1 MSDFSIIGNRT
12 AMIDAAAKTTGAGK
26 YTDDL
31 SVPGMLVGKIL
42 HSPYPHARI
51 RRIDTSRAEK
61 CEGVVAVVVGQ
72 DAPNPYGILPVGH
85 DEYAL
90 ALDKV
95 RYVGDNVACVVAV
108 SESIAETAL
117 ELIDVEYE
125 VLPAYFDPEESM
137 KAVTDLIHDS
147 KPGNLEK
154 DYHHVFG
161 DPDQGFAG
169 ADQIAEARFIAN
181 EVTHAAMEPHS
192 TLASF
197 EIDPHTG
204 KPGRLT
210 VWSSTQVPYYLQHKL
225 SLVLEMPMAQIRVIK
240 PLVGGG
246 FGGKSEVIPLE
257 IIAAIAARKAQAA
270 VKITYTRE
278 EVFWAHRG
286 RPRTIID
293 LKTGVKKDGR
303 ITAVKA
309 RVVQDGGAYCSYG
322 VVTILYSG
330 ALLGALYDIP
340 NIQYDGY
347 RVLTNKPACGAMR
360 GHGTVNVRFAF
371 ESQLD
376 ELALAIGMDPAEIR
390 QRNLLQPPCIT
401 VNGLRVQSYGLPE
414 CIEKTVDRSGWK
426 QRKGKLPRGRGL
438 GIACSHYVSGAANSI
453 IRSDMPHS
461 TVNIKI
467 DRDGGVVVYTGASEI
482 GQGSDTMTAQIAAE
496 VLGCSLPRV
505 RVIAADTDLTPID
518 IGSYSSRVTFMAG
531 NATLRA
537 ASEVKRLI
545 AAAAAKK
552 MGCAAEDLIFRNDQ
566 VLRKNAAASV
576 GELADKSVRTTQ
588 DEASVSGRVEGQI
601 LRGSLQQKRKEEG
614 PKEKMS
620 FEEAVV
626 AAIDFHGGLTGTG
639 SYAPPQEARGGKHK
653 GAGVGPSP
661 AYSYSAQVA
670 EVSVDEET
678 GEVVVHKVW
687 AAHDCGRALNPVSV
701 EGQIIGSVWMGMGQA
716 LTEEMVWKD
725 GMLMNPGLLEY
736 RSPSSVESPEV
747 EPIIVESVDPEGP
760 FGAKECSEGSLAAT
774 IPAIANA
781 IYDAVG
787 VRLRESPFTPERV
800 LSALR
805 AKRNARALNLTKV
818 LTRLLRHASAN
829 TADRC
834 ASKVRARNATRSIHR
849 GEKCRPPRAVPI
861 EPYKVQT
868 APAQNCRRRNRV
880 SRGTFDACRAW
891 QLARAGS
898 NSHPNHCRRHRFN
911 SIDAAE
917 TIRAGARSRS
927 ARNRSAARHP
937 AAARRRRRNRGP
949 HHAPRHRALR
959 LSAPAL
965 CGPHRSSGDRGIA
978 RTAEH
983 GHHRR

>member
-1 MSDFSIIGNRT
+1 MTDFSIIGKPT
-12 AMIDAAAKTTGAGK
+12 AMIDAAEKTTGGGK
-26 YTDDL
+26 YADDL
-31 SVPGMLVGKIL
+31 SVPGMLIGKIL

-51 RRIDTSRAEK
+51 KRIDTSRAEAVD
-61 CEGVVAVVVGQ
+61 GVVTVAVGA
-72 DAPNPYGILPVGH
+72 DAPNPFGILPVGH
-85 DEYAL
+85 DEYPL

-108 SESIAETAL
+108 SEAVAEKAL

-125 VLPAYFDPEESM
+125 LLPAYFDPEESM
-137 KAVTDLIHDS
+137 KAETDLIHDR
-147 KPGNLEK
+147 KPHNLEK

-161 DPDQGFAG
+161 DPDQGFAE
-169 ADQIAEARFIAN
+169 ADHVAEARFIAN
-181 EVTHAAMEPHS
+181 EVTHAAMEPHC

-197 EIDPHTG
+197 ELDPHTG
-204 KPGRLT
+204 TLGRLT

-225 SLVLEMPMAQIRVIK
+225 SLVLEMPMQQIRVIK

-246 FGGKSEVIPLE
+246 FGGKSEVIPIE
-257 IIAAIAARKAQAA
+257 IIAAVAARKAQAP

-293 LKTGVKKDGR
+293 LKTGIASDGR
-303 ITAVKA
+303 ITAVSA

-340 NIQYDGY
+340 NIQYDGF

-376 ELALAIGMDPAEIR
+376 ELAAKIGMDPAEIR
-390 QRNLLQPPCIT
+390 QRNLLKPPCIT

-414 CIEKTVDRSGWK
+414 CIEKTVARSGWK
-426 QRKGKLPRGRGL
+426 KRKGKLPKGRGL

-482 GQGSDTMTAQIAAE
+482 GQGSDTMTAQVAAE
-496 VLGCSLPRV
+496 VLGCSLARV

-537 ASEVKRLI
+537 AEDVKKRI
-545 AAAAAKK
+545 AAAAARKMNCAEEELTFRDDVVFKK
-552 MGCAAEDLIFRNDQ
+552 GSAQPVAKKD
-566 VLRKNAAASV
+566 
-576 GELADKSVRTTQ
+576 ELEEVEVTQ
-588 DEASVSGRVEGQI
+588 SGASVSGRVEGQI

-614 PKEKMS
+614 PKEWMT

-626 AAIDFHGGLTGTG
+626 AAIDFHGALTGTG
-639 SYAPPQEARGGKHK
+639 SYAPPLEARGGKHK
-653 GAGVGPSP
+653 GGGVGPSP

-670 EVSVDEET
+670 EVSVDEDT
-678 GEVVVHKVW
+678 GEVTVHKVW

-725 GMLMNPGLLEY
+725 GMLMNGGLLEY
-736 RSPSSVESPEV
+736 RSPSSVESPDI
-747 EPIIVESVDPEGP
+747 EPIIVESIDPEGP

-774 IPAIANA
+774 IPAISNA

-787 VRLRESPFTPERV
+787 VRLHECPFTPERV
-800 LSALR
+800 LAALR
-805 AKRNARALNLTKV
+805 AKRKDRVLNLTEGV
-818 LTRLLRHASAN
+818 DPAAPTRFREHGGSLCFKGKGPERHAL
-829 TADRC
+829 DP
-834 ASKVRARNATRSIHR
+834 ARREH
-849 GEKCRPPRAVPI
+849 P
-861 EPYKVQT
+861 
-868 APAQNCRRRNRV
+868 APA
-880 SRGTFDACRAW
+880 RGAD
-891 QLARAGS
+891 
-898 NSHPNHCRRHRFN
+898 
-911 SIDAAE
+911 
-917 TIRAGARSRS
+917 
-927 ARNRSAARHP
+927 
-937 AAARRRRRNRGP
+937 
-949 HHAPRHRALR
+949 
-959 LSAPAL
+959 
-965 CGPHRSSGDRGIA
+965 
-978 RTAEH
+978 
-983 GHHRR
+983 

>member
-1 MSDFSIIGNRT
+1 
-12 AMIDAAAKTTGAGK
+12 MIDAAEKTTGSGK

-31 SVPGMLVGKIL
+31 SVLGMMVGKIL

-51 RRIDTSRAEK
+51 ERIDSSRAERLN
-61 CEGVVAVVVGQ
+61 GVVAVITGK

-85 DEYAL
+85 DEHAL

-108 SESIAETAL
+108 SDAVAEAAL
-117 ELIDVEYE
+117 ELIDVEYDI
-125 VLPAYFDPEESM
+125 LPGYFDPEESM
-137 KAVTDLIHDS
+137 KAQTDLIHHN

-154 DYHHVFG
+154 DYHHIFG
-161 DPDQGFAG
+161 DPDTGFAE
-169 ADQIAEARFIAN
+169 ADHVAEARFIAN

-225 SLVLEMPMAQIRVIK
+225 SLVLEMPMQQIRVIK

-257 IIAAIAARKAQAA
+257 IIAAVAARKAQAP

-293 LKTGVKKDGR
+293 LKTGVKNDGR

-376 ELALAIGMDPAEIR
+376 ELAAKIGMDPAEIR
-390 QRNLLQPPCIT
+390 QQNLLQPPCIT

-414 CIEKTVDRSGWK
+414 CIEKTVERSGWK
-426 QRKGKLPRGRGL
+426 KRKGKLPKGRGL

-482 GQGSDTMTAQIAAE
+482 GQGSDTMTAQVAAE
-496 VLGCSLPRV
+496 VLGCSLSRV

-531 NATLRA
+531 NATLWA
-537 ASEVKRLI
+537 AQEVKKAI

-552 MGCAAEDLIFRNDQ
+552 MGCEVENLVFRDDAIFQRNHLESAKDESAQ
-566 VLRKNAAASV
+566 T
-576 GELADKSVRTTQ
+576 VRGP
-588 DEASVSGRVEGQI
+588 DGREAPSPHGSPLTAQSLQSPEATVSGRVDGQI
-601 LRGSLQQKRKEEG
+601 LRGSLQQKRKDEG
-614 PKEKMS
+614 PKDRMT

-626 AAIDFHGGLTGTG
+626 AAIDFHGALTGTG
-639 SYAPPQEARGGKHK
+639 SYAPPPEARGGKHK

-678 GEVVVHKVW
+678 GEVTVHKVW

-716 LTEEMVWKD
+716 LTEEMIWKD

-787 VRLRESPFTPERV
+787 VRLHESPFTPERV
-800 LSALR
+800 LAALR
-805 AKRNARALNLTKV
+805 AKRNAKALNLTEGVDPTSPSRFREHGGSLCFKGKGPGRHV
-818 LTRLLRHASAN
+818 L
-829 TADRC
+829 D
-834 ASKVRARNATRSIHR
+834 
-849 GEKCRPPRAVPI
+849 P
-861 EPYKVQT
+861 
-868 APAQNCRRRNRV
+868 
-880 SRGTFDACRAW
+880 
-891 QLARAGS
+891 
-898 NSHPNHCRRHRFN
+898 
-911 SIDAAE
+911 
-917 TIRAGARSRS
+917 
-927 ARNRSAARHP
+927 
-937 AAARRRRRNRGP
+937 ARRKGLTGG
-949 HHAPRHRALR
+949 A
-959 LSAPAL
+959 
-965 CGPHRSSGDRGIA
+965 D
-978 RTAEH
+978 
-983 GHHRR
+983 

>member
-1 MSDFSIIGNRT
+1 MAEFTIIGKPI
-12 AMIDAAAKTTGAGK
+12 AMVDAAGKTTGAGK

-31 SVPGMLVGKIL
+31 SLPGMLIGKIL
-42 HSPYPHARI
+42 HSPCPHARI
-51 RRIDTSRAEK
+51 KRIDTRRAK
-61 CEGVVAVVVGQ
+61 ALDGVVAVVTGA
-72 DAPNPYGILPVGH
+72 DAPKTYGILPVGH
-85 DEYAL
+85 DETAL
-90 ALDKV
+90 AVDKV
-95 RYVGDNVACVVAV
+95 RYVGDNVACVTAV
-108 SESIAETAL
+108 DEATAENAL

-137 KAVTDLIHDS
+137 KAETDLIHEG
-147 KPGNLEK
+147 KPHNIEK

-161 DPDQGFAG
+161 DPEKAFRE
-169 ADQIAEARFIAN
+169 ADYVAEGRFIAN

-197 EIDPHTG
+197 ELDPHTG
-204 KPGRLT
+204 NLGRLT

-225 SLVLEMPMAQIRVIK
+225 SLVLEMPMSQIRVIK

-257 IIAAIAARKAQAA
+257 IIAAVAARAA
-270 VKITYTRE
+270 RAPVKVTYTRE

-286 RPRTIID
+286 RPRTIVD
-293 LKTGVKKDGR
+293 LKTAVKNDGR

-376 ELALAIGMDPAEIR
+376 EISTQLGIDPAEIR
-390 QRNLLQPPCIT
+390 RRNLLKPPCIT
-401 VNGLRVQSYGLPE
+401 INGLRVQSYGLPE
-414 CIEKTVDRSGWK
+414 SIEQVVERSGWK
-426 QRKGKLPRGRGL
+426 QRKGKLSKGRGL
-438 GIACSHYVSGAANSI
+438 GLGCSHYVSGAANSI

-496 VLGCSLPRV
+496 VLGCSLARV
-505 RVIAADTDLTPID
+505 KVVAADTDLTPID

-537 ASEVKRLI
+537 AEQVREQIAS
-545 AAAAAKK
+545 AAARK
-552 MGCAAEDLIFRNDQ
+552 MNCAIEDLVFGDDKVARQ
-566 VLRKNAAASV
+566 GLAGGSGT
-576 GELADKSVRTTQ
+576 GEAPVPTQ
-588 DEASVSGRVEGQI
+588 PGATASGRVEGQI
-601 LRGSLQQKRKEEG
+601 LRGSLQQKRTEEG
-614 PKEKMS
+614 PKDRMS

-626 AAIDFHGGLTGTG
+626 AAIDFHGALTGTG
-639 SYAPPQEARGGKHK
+639 SYAPPAEARGGKHK

-670 EVSVDEET
+670 EVSVDEDT
-678 GEVVVHKVW
+678 GEVTVHKVW
-687 AAHDCGRALNPVSV
+687 AAHDCGRALNPVAV
-701 EGQIIGSVWMGMGQA
+701 EGQIIGSVWMGLGQA
-716 LTEEMVWKD
+716 LQEEMVWKD

-736 RSPSSVESPEV
+736 RSPSAVESPKI
-747 EPIIVESVDPEGP
+747 EPIIIESIDPEGP

-787 VRLRESPFTPERV
+787 IRLHESPFTPERV
-800 LSALR
+800 LAALR
-805 AKRNARALNLTKV
+805 AKKNAKAINMTQGVDPLAP
-818 LTRLLRHASAN
+818 TRFREHGGSL
-829 TADRC
+829 C
-834 ASKVRARNATRSIHR
+834 FR
-849 GEKCRPPRAVPI
+849 GKGPE
-861 EPYKVQT
+861 
-868 APAQNCRRRNRV
+868 
-880 SRGTFDACRAW
+880 
-891 QLARAGS
+891 
-898 NSHPNHCRRHRFN
+898 RHRL
-911 SIDAAE
+911 D
-917 TIRAGARSRS
+917 
-927 ARNRSAARHP
+927 P
-937 AAARRRRRNRGP
+937 ARRETAGE
-949 HHAPRHRALR
+949 A
-959 LSAPAL
+959 
-965 CGPHRSSGDRGIA
+965 GGDD
-978 RTAEH
+978 
-983 GHHRR
+983 

>member
-1 MSDFSIIGNRT
+1 MPPTENQRPATSFSTIGKSV
-12 AMIDAAAKTTGAGK
+12 AMIDAAEKTTGAGK

-31 SVPGMLVGKIL
+31 ALPGMLIGKIL

-51 RRIDTSRAEK
+51 KRIDTSRAEALD
-61 CEGVVAVVVGQ
+61 GVIAVVTGP
-72 DAPNPYGILPVGH
+72 DAPNPFGILPVGH
-85 DEYAL
+85 DEHAL

-95 RYVGDNVACVVAV
+95 RYVGDNVACVAAI
-108 SESIAETAL
+108 SESIAEKAL
-117 ELIDVEYE
+117 DLIDVEYE
-125 VLPAYFDPEESM
+125 LLPAYFDPEDSM
-137 KAVTDLIHDS
+137 KAETDLIHDN
-147 KPGNLEK
+147 KPHNLEK

-161 DPDQGFAG
+161 DPDKAFAT
-169 ADQIAEARFIAN
+169 ADCVLEARYLAN

-204 KPGRLT
+204 QPGRLI

-225 SLVLEMPMAQIRVIK
+225 SLVLDMPMQQIRVIK

-257 IIAAIAARKAQAA
+257 IVAAVAARKANAP

-293 LKTGVKKDGR
+293 LKTGVKSDGS

-376 ELALAIGMDPAEIR
+376 EIATKLNIDPAEIR
-390 QRNLLQPPCIT
+390 RRNLLRPPCIT
-401 VNGLRVQSYGLPE
+401 INGLRVQSYGLPE
-414 CIEKTVDRSGWK
+414 CIAQVVTRSKWSERRGH
-426 QRKGKLPRGRGL
+426 LPKARGL

-467 DRDGGVVVYTGASEI
+467 DRDGGVVVYTGASDI
-482 GQGSDTMTAQIAAE
+482 GQGSDTMVAQIAAE
-496 VLGCSLPRV
+496 TLGCSLGRV

-518 IGSYSSRVTFMAG
+518 IGSYSSRVTFMNG

-537 ASEVKRLI
+537 AEQVKKQI

-552 MGCAAEDLIFRNDQ
+552 MSCAAEDLVFREDQ
-566 VLRKNAAASV
+566 VARSNGQSQV
-576 GELADKSVRTTQ
+576 SSLAPSGSSRVEGPT
-588 DEASVSGRVEGQI
+588 VSGRVEGQI
-601 LRGSLQQKRKEEG
+601 LRGSLQQKRKDDG
-614 PKEKMS
+614 PKDS
-620 FEEAVV
+620 IGFEEAVV
-626 AAIDFHGGLTGTG
+626 AAIDFHGALTGTG
-639 SYAPPQEARGGKHK
+639 SYAPPIEARGGKHK

-670 EVSVDEET
+670 EVSVDEDT
-678 GEVVVHKVW
+678 GEVTVHKVW

-701 EGQIIGSVWMGMGQA
+701 EGQVIGSVWMGMGQA

-736 RSPSSVESPEV
+736 RSPSSVESPNV
-747 EPIIVESVDPEGP
+747 EAIIVESIDPEGP
-760 FGAKECSEGSLAAT
+760 FGAKESSEGSLAAT

-787 VRLRESPFTPERV
+787 IRLRESPFTPERV
-800 LSALR
+800 LAALR
-805 AKRNARALNLTKV
+805 AKKNAKV
-818 LTRLLRHASAN
+818 LNMTEGVDPTSPVHFREH
-829 TADRC
+829 
-834 ASKVRARNATRSIHR
+834 
-849 GEKCRPPRAVPI
+849 G
-861 EPYKVQT
+861 
-868 APAQNCRRRNRV
+868 
-880 SRGTFDACRAW
+880 
-891 QLARAGS
+891 GS
-898 NSHPNHCRRHRFN
+898 LWFKGKGP
-911 SIDAAE
+911 E
-917 TIRAGARSRS
+917 
-927 ARNRSAARHP
+927 RHP
-937 AAARRRRRNRGP
+937 LDPARR
-949 HHAPRHRALR
+949 
-959 LSAPAL
+959 
-965 CGPHRSSGDRGIA
+965 D
-978 RTAEH
+978 TVAE
-983 GHHRR
+983 GGAD

>member
-1 MSDFSIIGNRT
+1 MSDFSIIGKAT
-12 AMIDAAAKTTGAGK
+12 AMVDAAEKTTGGGK

-51 RRIDTSRAEK
+51 KRIDTSRAEK
-61 CEGVVAVVVGQ
+61 VGGVVAVVVGK

-85 DEYAL
+85 DEHAL

-95 RYVGDNVACVVAV
+95 RYVGDNVACVIALSEAVA
-108 SESIAETAL
+108 EKAL
-117 ELIDVEYE
+117 DLIDVEYE

-137 KAVTDLIHDS
+137 KAQTDLIHDN

-161 DPDQGFAG
+161 DPDKGFAE
-169 ADQIAEARFIAN
+169 ADHIAEARFIAN

-197 EIDPHTG
+197 ELDPHTG
-204 KPGRLT
+204 KLGRLT

-257 IIAAIAARKAQAA
+257 IIAAVAARKAQAP

-293 LKTGVKKDGR
+293 LKTGIKNDGA

-376 ELALAIGMDPAEIR
+376 ELAAKIGMDPAKIR
-390 QRNLLQPPCIT
+390 LRNLLKPPCIT

-414 CIEKTVDRSGWK
+414 CIKKTVERSGWK
-426 QRKGKLPRGRGL
+426 ERRGKLPKGRGL

-496 VLGCSLPRV
+496 VLGCSLARV

-537 ASEVKRLI
+537 AADVKKGI
-545 AAAAAKK
+545 AAAAARK
-552 MGCAAEDLIFRNDQ
+552 MNCDEEDLVFRDDLVFKKGRVAPASKDQ
-566 VLRKNAAASV
+566 TEEVEV
-576 GELADKSVRTTQ
+576 TQ
-588 DEASVSGRVEGQI
+588 AGASVSGRVEGQI

-614 PKEKMS
+614 PKEWMT

-626 AAIDFHGGLTGTG
+626 AAIDFHGALSGTG
-639 SYAPPQEARGGKHK
+639 SYAPPPDARGGKHK
-653 GAGVGPSP
+653 GGGVGPSP

-670 EVSVDEET
+670 EVSVDEDT
-678 GEVVVHKVW
+678 GEVTVHKVW
-687 AAHDCGRALNPVSV
+687 AAHDCGRALNPVAV

-716 LTEEMVWKD
+716 LTEEMIWKD
-725 GMLMNPGLLEY
+725 GMLMNAGMLEY

-747 EPIIVESVDPEGP
+747 EPIIVESIDPEGP

-774 IPAIANA
+774 IPAISNA
-781 IYDAVG
+781 IFDAVG
-787 VRLRESPFTPERV
+787 VRLHESPFTPERV
-800 LSALR
+800 LAALR
-805 AKRNARALNLTKV
+805 AKKNAKSLNLTEGVDPTSPVHFREHGGSLCFKGKGPK
-818 LTRLLRHASAN
+818 RHAL
-829 TADRC
+829 D
-834 ASKVRARNATRSIHR
+834 
-849 GEKCRPPRAVPI
+849 P
-861 EPYKVQT
+861 
-868 APAQNCRRRNRV
+868 
-880 SRGTFDACRAW
+880 
-891 QLARAGS
+891 
-898 NSHPNHCRRHRFN
+898 
-911 SIDAAE
+911 
-917 TIRAGARSRS
+917 
-927 ARNRSAARHP
+927 
-937 AAARRRRRNRGP
+937 ARRE
-949 HHAPRHRALR
+949 A
-959 LSAPAL
+959 SATIGGA
-965 CGPHRSSGDRGIA
+965 D
-978 RTAEH
+978 
-983 GHHRR
+983 

>member
-1 MSDFSIIGNRT
+1 MTTFSIIGRPV
-12 AMIDAAAKTTGAGK
+12 AMIDAAGKTTGAGK

-31 SVPGMLVGKIL
+31 SVPGMLIGKIL
-42 HSPYPHARI
+42 HSPHPHARI
-51 RRIDTSRAEK
+51 KRIDATRAEQLD
-61 CEGVVAVVVGQ
+61 GVIAVITGK

-85 DEYAL
+85 DEHAL

-95 RYVGDNVACVVAV
+95 RYVGDNVACVAAID
-108 SESIAETAL
+108 ESTAEKAL

-125 VLPAYFDPEESM
+125 ILPAYFDPEESM
-137 KAVTDLIHDS
+137 KAERDLIHDN
-147 KPGNLEK
+147 KPHNLEK
-154 DYHHVFG
+154 DYHHSFG
-161 DPDQGFAG
+161 DPDKGFAD
-169 ADQIAEARFIAN
+169 ADHIAEARFLAN

-197 EIDPHTG
+197 ELDSQTG
-204 KPGRLT
+204 RLGRLT

-225 SLVLEMPMAQIRVIK
+225 SLVLEMQMQQIRVIK

-257 IIAAIAARKAQAA
+257 IIAAIAARKAKAP

-293 LKTGVKKDGR
+293 LKTGVTNDGR

-309 RVVQDGGAYCSYG
+309 RVVQDGGGYCSYG

-376 ELALAIGMDPAEIR
+376 ELALKIKMDPAEIR
-390 QRNLLQPPCIT
+390 RRNLLQPPCVT

-414 CIEKTVDRSGWK
+414 CIEKVVNRSGWK
-426 QRKGKLPRGRGL
+426 ERKGNLPRGRGL
-438 GIACSHYVSGAANSI
+438 GLACSHYVSGAANSI

-496 VLGCSLPRV
+496 VLGCSLARV

-537 ASEVKRLI
+537 AEEVKKLI

-552 MGCAAEDLIFRNDQ
+552 MNCATEELVFRDDNI
-566 VLRKNAAASV
+566 VINGGS
-576 GELADKSVRTTQ
+576 DKSVRPARA
-588 DEASVSGRVEGQI
+588 EAIPSVSGHVENQI
-601 LRGSLQQKRKEEG
+601 LRGSLQQKRRDEG
-614 PKEKMS
+614 PKETLS

-626 AAIDFHGGLTGTG
+626 AAIDFHGALTGTG
-639 SYAPPQEARGGKHK
+639 SYAPPPEARGGKHK

-670 EVSVDEET
+670 EVTVDEDT
-678 GEVVVHKVW
+678 GEVTVHKVW

-716 LTEEMVWKD
+716 LTEEMIWKD
-725 GMLMNPGLLEY
+725 GLLMNPGLLEY
-736 RSPSSVESPEV
+736 RSPSSAESPEI
-747 EPIIVESVDPEGP
+747 EPIIVESIDPEGP

-781 IYDAVG
+781 IYDAAG
-787 VRLRESPFTPERV
+787 IRLHESPFTPERV
-800 LSALR
+800 LAALR
-805 AKRNARALNLTKV
+805 AKKNAKALNLTEGV
-818 LTRLLRHASAN
+818 DPTNPAHFREHGGALRF
-829 TADRC
+829 
-834 ASKVRARNATRSIHR
+834 K
-849 GEKCRPPRAVPI
+849 GKGPE
-861 EPYKVQT
+861 
-868 APAQNCRRRNRV
+868 
-880 SRGTFDACRAW
+880 
-891 QLARAGS
+891 
-898 NSHPNHCRRHRFN
+898 
-911 SIDAAE
+911 
-917 TIRAGARSRS
+917 
-927 ARNRSAARHP
+927 RHP
-937 AAARRRRRNRGP
+937 ADLV
-949 HHAPRHRALR
+949 RA
-959 LSAPAL
+959 
-965 CGPHRSSGDRGIA
+965 
-978 RTAEH
+978 E
-983 GHHRR
+983 

>member
-1 MSDFSIIGNRT
+1 MTEFSIIGKAV
-12 AMIDAAAKTTGAGK
+12 AMIDAAGKTTGAGK

-31 SVPGMLVGKIL
+31 SIPGMLVGKIL

-51 RRIDTSRAEK
+51 KRINTSRAEAL
-61 CEGVVAVVVGQ
+61 EGVVAVAIGN
-72 DAPNPYGILPVGH
+72 DAPKTYGILPVGH
-85 DEYAL
+85 DETAL
-90 ALDKV
+90 AVDKV
-95 RYVGDNVACVVAV
+95 RYVGDNVACVAAV
-108 SESIAETAL
+108 DETTADRAL
-117 ELIDVEYE
+117 RLIDVEYE

-137 KAVTDLIHDS
+137 KAETDLIHNG
-147 KPGNLEK
+147 KPHNLEK

-161 DPDQGFAG
+161 DPEKALSDAKYVVEG
-169 ADQIAEARFIAN
+169 RFIAN

-204 KPGRLT
+204 KAGRLT

-225 SLVLEMPMAQIRVIK
+225 SLVLEMPMSQIRVIK

-257 IIAAIAARKAQAA
+257 IIAAVTARKAKAP

-293 LKTGVKKDGR
+293 MKTGADEDGR

-330 ALLGALYDIP
+330 ALLGALYNIP

-376 ELALAIGMDPAEIR
+376 ELSAKLGMDPAEIR
-390 QRNLLQPPCIT
+390 RRNLLKPPCIT
-401 VNGLRVQSYGLPE
+401 INGLRVQSYGLPE
-414 CIEKTVDRSGWK
+414 CIDQVVTRSGW
-426 QRKGKLPRGRGL
+426 QERKGKLPKGRGL

-496 VLGCSLPRV
+496 VLGCSLGRV

-537 ASEVKRLI
+537 ADEVRKQI
-545 AAAAAKK
+545 ASAAARK
-552 MGCAAEDLIFRNDQ
+552 MNCAPEELVFREDSVFK
-566 VLRKNAAASV
+566 KNAADRNVHATQQAAS
-576 GELADKSVRTTQ
+576 L
-588 DEASVSGRVEGQI
+588 SGRVEGQI
-601 LRGSLQQKRKEEG
+601 LRGSLQQKRKDEG
-614 PKEKMS
+614 PKGWMT

-626 AAIDFHGGLTGTG
+626 AAIDFHGALTGTG

-670 EVSVDEET
+670 EVSVDEDT
-678 GEVVVHKVW
+678 GEVTVHKVW

-701 EGQIIGSVWMGMGQA
+701 EGQIIGSVWMGLGQA
-716 LTEEMVWKD
+716 LQEEMVWKD
-725 GMLMNPGLLEY
+725 GLLMNPGLLEY
-736 RSPSSVESPEV
+736 RSPSSIESPIV

-774 IPAIANA
+774 IPAISNA

-787 VRLRESPFTPERV
+787 IRFHESPFTPERV
-800 LSALR
+800 LAAVR
-805 AKRNARALNLTKV
+805 AKRK
-818 LTRLLRHASAN
+818 
-829 TADRC
+829 
-834 ASKVRARNATRSIHR
+834 SKAINMTEGID
-849 GEKCRPPRAVPI
+849 P
-861 EPYKVQT
+861 T
-868 APAQNCRRRNRV
+868 APTRFREHGG
-880 SRGTFDACRAW
+880 SLWFRGK
-891 QLARAGS
+891 G
-898 NSHPNHCRRHRFN
+898 P
-911 SIDAAE
+911 E
-917 TIRAGARSRS
+917 
-927 ARNRSAARHP
+927 RHP
-937 AAARRRRRNRGP
+937 LDPARREVVADG
-949 HHAPRHRALR
+949 
-959 LSAPAL
+959 
-965 CGPHRSSGDRGIA
+965 GGGD
-978 RTAEH
+978 
-983 GHHRR
+983 

>member
-1 MSDFSIIGNRT
+1 MSSEFAVIGKPT
-12 AMIDAAAKTTGAGK
+12 AMVDAAEKTTGSGK

-51 RRIDTSRAEK
+51 KAINTSRAENLN
-61 CEGVVAVVVGQ
+61 GVVAVAVGQ
-72 DAPNPYGILPVGH
+72 DAPKTYGILPVGH
-85 DEYAL
+85 DEYPL

-95 RYVGDNVACVVAV
+95 RYVGDNVACVVAT
-108 SESIAETAL
+108 SEAIAERAL
-117 ELIDVEYE
+117 ELIDVDYE
-125 VLPAYFDPEESM
+125 VLPGYFDPEDSM
-137 KAVTDLIHDS
+137 KAESDLIHDH
-147 KPGNLEK
+147 KPNNIEK

-161 DPDQGFAG
+161 DPERGFG
-169 ADQIAEARFIAN
+169 EADQIAEARFISN

-257 IIAAIAARKAQAA
+257 IIAAIAARKAQAP

-303 ITAVKA
+303 ITSVKA

-340 NIQYDGY
+340 NIQFDGY

-371 ESQLD
+371 ETQLD
-376 ELALAIGMDPAEIR
+376 ELASAIGMDPAEIR
-390 QRNLLQPPCIT
+390 RRNLLKPPCIT

-414 CIEKTVDRSGWK
+414 CIEKTVERSEWK
-426 QRKGKLPRGRGL
+426 ERQGKLPRGRGL

-482 GQGSDTMTAQIAAE
+482 GQGSDTMTAQVAAE
-496 VLGCSLPRV
+496 TLGCSLSRV
-505 RVIAADTDLTPID
+505 RVVAADTDLTPID

-537 ASEVKRLI
+537 ANEVKKLI

-552 MGCAAEDLIFRNDQ
+552 MSCDPEDVVFRED
-566 VLRKNAAASV
+566 VVSRKA
-576 GELADKSVRTTQ
+576 GGADAVVRPVEQSSAT
-588 DEASVSGRVEGQI
+588 SVSGRVEGQI

-614 PKEKMS
+614 PKDSMT

-626 AAIDFHGGLTGTG
+626 AAIDFHGALTGTG
-639 SYAPPQEARGGKHK
+639 SYAPPAEARGGKHK

-670 EVSVDEET
+670 EVSVDEDT
-678 GEVVVHKVW
+678 GEVTVHKVW

-736 RSPSSVESPEV
+736 RSPSSVESPDV

-787 VRLRESPFTPERV
+787 VRLHESPFTPERV
-800 LSALR
+800 LAALR
-805 AKRNARALNLTKV
+805 AKKQTRTLNLTEGI
-818 LTRLLRHASAN
+818 
-829 TADRC
+829 D
-834 ASKVRARNATRSIHR
+834 
-849 GEKCRPPRAVPI
+849 P
-861 EPYKVQT
+861 T
-868 APAQNCRRRNRV
+868 APNRF
-880 SRGTFDACRAW
+880 REHG
-891 QLARAGS
+891 GS
-898 NSHPNHCRRHRFN
+898 LWFKGKGP
-911 SIDAAE
+911 E
-917 TIRAGARSRS
+917 
-927 ARNRSAARHP
+927 RHP
-937 AAARRRRRNRGP
+937 LDPSRQAE
-949 HHAPRHRALR
+949 
-959 LSAPAL
+959 APA
-965 CGPHRSSGDRGIA
+965 GGMD
-978 RTAEH
+978 
-983 GHHRR
+983 

>member
-1 MSDFSIIGNRT
+1 MSNDFSIIGKPT
-12 AMIDAAAKTTGAGK
+12 AMVDAAEKTTGAGK

-31 SVPGMLVGKIL
+31 GLPGMLIGKIL
-42 HSPYPHARI
+42 HAPYPHARI
-51 RRIDTSRAEK
+51 RQIDTSRAERL
-61 CEGVVAVVVGQ
+61 EGVVAVAVGG

-85 DEYAL
+85 DEHAL

-95 RYVGDNVACVVAV
+95 RYVGDNVACVVAA
-108 SESIAETAL
+108 SEAIAEKAL
-117 ELIDVEYE
+117 ELIDVDYE

-137 KAVTDLIHDS
+137 KAETDLIHEN
-147 KPGNLEK
+147 KPHNLEK
-154 DYHHVFG
+154 DYHHCFG
-161 DPDQGFAG
+161 DPDAGFAE
-169 ADQIAEARFIAN
+169 ADQVLEARFISN

-197 EIDPHTG
+197 ELDPHTG
-204 KPGRLT
+204 KLGRLT

-225 SLVLEMPMAQIRVIK
+225 SLVLEMPMQQIRVIK

-257 IIAAIAARKAQAA
+257 IIAAIAARKAKAP

-376 ELALAIGMDPAEIR
+376 ELAAKIGMDPAEIR

-414 CIEKTVDRSGWK
+414 CIEKTVERSGWK
-426 QRKGKLPRGRGL
+426 QRKGKLGKGRGL

-496 VLGCSLPRV
+496 TLGCSLSRV

-537 ASEVKRLI
+537 AVEVKKQI

-552 MGCAAEDLIFRNDQ
+552 MGCEVEELVFRDDEVKRARVGAGDSPAQGQPAQNPRGPNSRGPLFPQGSSSPPLVPSSSQHAEQ
-566 VLRKNAAASV
+566 
-576 GELADKSVRTTQ
+576 
-588 DEASVSGRVEGQI
+588 ASVSGRVEGQI
-601 LRGSLQQKRKEEG
+601 LRGSLQQKRKDEG
-614 PKEKMS
+614 LKDWMT

-626 AAIDFHGGLTGTG
+626 AAIDFHGTLTGTG

-678 GEVVVHKVW
+678 GEVTVHKVW

-736 RSPSSVESPEV
+736 RSPSSIESPAV
-747 EPIIVESVDPEGP
+747 EPIIVESIDPEGP

-787 VRLRESPFTPERV
+787 VRLHESPFTPERV
-800 LSALR
+800 LAALR
-805 AKRNARALNLTKV
+805 AKKSAKSLNLTEGVDPTAPERFREHGGV
-818 LTRLLRHASAN
+818 LLFKGKGPERHALDPA
-829 TADRC
+829 RR
-834 ASKVRARNATRSIHR
+834 AS
-849 GEKCRPPRAVPI
+849 
-861 EPYKVQT
+861 
-868 APAQNCRRRNRV
+868 
-880 SRGTFDACRAW
+880 
-891 QLARAGS
+891 
-898 NSHPNHCRRHRFN
+898 
-911 SIDAAE
+911 
-917 TIRAGARSRS
+917 
-927 ARNRSAARHP
+927 P
-937 AAARRRRRNRGP
+937 AAVEGA
-949 HHAPRHRALR
+949 
-959 LSAPAL
+959 
-965 CGPHRSSGDRGIA
+965 D
-978 RTAEH
+978 
-983 GHHRR
+983 

>member
-1 MSDFSIIGNRT
+1 MTDFSIIGKPT
-12 AMIDAAAKTTGAGK
+12 AMIDAAEKTTGAGK

-31 SVPGMLVGKIL
+31 SLPGMLIGKIL

-51 RRIDTSRAEK
+51 KRIDTSRAERLQ
-61 CEGVVAVVVGQ
+61 GVVTVAVGN
-72 DAPNPYGILPVGH
+72 DAPNPFGILPVGH
-85 DEYAL
+85 DEHAL
-90 ALDKV
+90 AVDKV
-95 RYVGDNVACVVAV
+95 RYVGDNVACVAAV
-108 SESIAETAL
+108 SEAIAEKAL
-117 ELIDVEYE
+117 ELIDVDYE

-137 KAVTDLIHDS
+137 KAESDLIHDN
-147 KPGNLEK
+147 KPHNTEK

-161 DPDQGFAG
+161 NPDQGFAD

-225 SLVLEMPMAQIRVIK
+225 SLVLEMPMQQIRVIK

-257 IIAAIAARKAQAA
+257 IIAAIAARKAKAP

-293 LKTGVKKDGR
+293 LKTGVKNDGC

-376 ELALAIGMDPAEIR
+376 ELAQKIGMDPAEIR
-390 QRNLLQPPCIT
+390 RRNLLQSPCIT

-414 CIEKTVDRSGWK
+414 CIDKTVERSGWK
-426 QRKGKLPRGRGL
+426 NRKGKLPKGRGL

-496 VLGCSLPRV
+496 VLGCSLSRL

-537 ASEVKRLI
+537 ATEVKKLI

-552 MGCAAEDLIFRNDQ
+552 MNCAVEDLVFRDDF
-566 VLRKNAAASV
+566 VFKKGSGLPDAKKDATEEV
-576 GELADKSVRTTQ
+576 EVTQ
-588 DEASVSGRVEGQI
+588 TGASVSGRVEGQI

-614 PKEKMS
+614 PKDWMT

-626 AAIDFHGGLTGTG
+626 AAIDFHGALTGTG
-639 SYAPPQEARGGKHK
+639 SYAPPLEARGGKHK

-678 GEVVVHKVW
+678 GEVTVHKVW

-736 RSPSSVESPEV
+736 RSPSSIESPKV

-787 VRLRESPFTPERV
+787 VRLHESPFTPERV
-800 LSALR
+800 LAALR
-805 AKRNARALNLTKV
+805 AKKNAKAMDLTEGVDPTSPARCREHGGSLWFKGKGPE
-818 LTRLLRHASAN
+818 RHAL
-829 TADRC
+829 D
-834 ASKVRARNATRSIHR
+834 
-849 GEKCRPPRAVPI
+849 P
-861 EPYKVQT
+861 
-868 APAQNCRRRNRV
+868 
-880 SRGTFDACRAW
+880 SRQEAAIGGTD
-891 QLARAGS
+891 
-898 NSHPNHCRRHRFN
+898 
-911 SIDAAE
+911 
-917 TIRAGARSRS
+917 
-927 ARNRSAARHP
+927 
-937 AAARRRRRNRGP
+937 
-949 HHAPRHRALR
+949 
-959 LSAPAL
+959 
-965 CGPHRSSGDRGIA
+965 
-978 RTAEH
+978 
-983 GHHRR
+983 

>member
-1 MSDFSIIGNRT
+1 M
-12 AMIDAAAKTTGAGK
+12 
-26 YTDDL
+26 
-31 SVPGMLVGKIL
+31 
-42 HSPYPHARI
+42 
-51 RRIDTSRAEK
+51 
-61 CEGVVAVVVGQ
+61 
-72 DAPNPYGILPVGH
+72 
-85 DEYAL
+85 
-90 ALDKV
+90 
-95 RYVGDNVACVVAV
+95 
-108 SESIAETAL
+108 
-117 ELIDVEYE
+117 
-125 VLPAYFDPEESM
+125 
-137 KAVTDLIHDS
+137 
-147 KPGNLEK
+147 
-154 DYHHVFG
+154 
-161 DPDQGFAG
+161 
-169 ADQIAEARFIAN
+169 
-181 EVTHAAMEPHS
+181 
-192 TLASF
+192 
-197 EIDPHTG
+197 
-204 KPGRLT
+204 
-210 VWSSTQVPYYLQHKL
+210 
-225 SLVLEMPMAQIRVIK
+225 
-240 PLVGGG
+240 
-246 FGGKSEVIPLE
+246 
-257 IIAAIAARKAQAA
+257 
-270 VKITYTRE
+270 
-278 EVFWAHRG
+278 
-286 RPRTIID
+286 
-293 LKTGVKKDGR
+293 
-303 ITAVKA
+303 KA
-309 RVVQDGGAYCSYG
+309 RVVQDGGGYCSYG

-376 ELALAIGMDPAEIR
+376 ELASKIGIDPAVIR

-414 CIEKTVDRSGWK
+414 CIEKTVERSGWK
-426 QRKGKLPRGRGL
+426 QRKGKLPKGRGL

-537 ASEVKRLI
+537 AEEVKRLI

-552 MGCAAEDLIFRNDQ
+552 MGCMPEELVFRDDAIVKKDGVGAGDSSAQ
-566 VLRKNAAASV
+566 IASV
-576 GELADKSVRTTQ
+576 RNPLGPDGRGRPSPHGSSSQQHLET
-588 DEASVSGRVEGQI
+588 ASVSGRVEGQI

-614 PKEKMS
+614 PKDWMT

-626 AAIDFHGGLTGTG
+626 AAIDFHGALTGTG
-639 SYAPPQEARGGKHK
+639 SYAPPQEARGGRHK
-653 GAGVGPSP
+653 GGGVGPSP

-678 GEVVVHKVW
+678 GEVTVHKVW

-747 EPIIVESVDPEGP
+747 EPIIVESIDPEGP

-787 VRLRESPFTPERV
+787 VRLHESPFTPERV
-800 LSALR
+800 LAALR
-805 AKRNARALNLTKV
+805 AKKNAKALNLTEGV
-818 LTRLLRHASAN
+818 DPTSPTRFREHGGSLCFNGKGPERHALDPS
-829 TADRC
+829 
-834 ASKVRARNATRSIHR
+834 
-849 GEKCRPPRAVPI
+849 
-861 EPYKVQT
+861 
-868 APAQNCRRRNRV
+868 RR
-880 SRGTFDACRAW
+880 
-891 QLARAGS
+891 
-898 NSHPNHCRRHRFN
+898 
-911 SIDAAE
+911 E
-917 TIRAGARSRS
+917 TP
-927 ARNRSAARHP
+927 SAAGG
-937 AAARRRRRNRGP
+937 A
-949 HHAPRHRALR
+949 
-959 LSAPAL
+959 
-965 CGPHRSSGDRGIA
+965 D
-978 RTAEH
+978 
-983 GHHRR
+983 

>member
-1 MSDFSIIGNRT
+1 MSDYSIIGKPI
-12 AMIDAAAKTTGAGK
+12 AMVDAAAKTTGAGK

-31 SVPGMLVGKIL
+31 SVPGMLIGKIL

-51 RRIDTSRAEK
+51 KSIDTIRAEK
-61 CEGVVAVVVGQ
+61 LEGVVAVVTGK

-85 DEYAL
+85 DEHAM
-90 ALDKV
+90 ATDKV
-95 RYVGDNVACVVAV
+95 RYVGDNVACVAAV
-108 SESIAETAL
+108 NEATAEKAL

-137 KAVTDLIHDS
+137 KAESDFIHDN
-147 KPGNLEK
+147 KPHNIEK
-154 DYHHVFG
+154 DYHHIFG
-161 DPDQGFAG
+161 DPEKAL
-169 ADQIAEARFIAN
+169 AEAAYVSEARFIAN

-197 EIDPHTG
+197 ETDPYTG

-225 SLVLEMPMAQIRVIK
+225 SLVLEMQMSQIRVIK

-257 IIAAIAARKAQAA
+257 IIAAVAARKAKAP

-286 RPRTIID
+286 RPRTIVD
-293 LKTGVKKDGR
+293 LKTGVDKNGH

-309 RVVQDGGAYCSYG
+309 RVVQDGGGYCSYG

-347 RVLTNKPACGAMR
+347 RVLTNKPVCGAMR

-376 ELALAIGMDPAEIR
+376 ELATKLGMDPAEIR
-390 QRNLLQPPCIT
+390 QRNLLKPPCIT
-401 VNGLRVQSYGLPE
+401 INGLRVQSYGLPE
-414 CIEKTVDRSGWK
+414 CIEKTVARSGWK
-426 QRKGKLPRGRGL
+426 ERKGTLPHGRGL

-467 DRDGGVVVYTGASEI
+467 DRDGGVVVYTGASDI
-482 GQGSDTMTAQIAAE
+482 GQGSDTMVAQIASE
-496 VLGCSLPRV
+496 VLGCSLGRV
-505 RVIAADTDLTPID
+505 KVVAADTDLTPID
-518 IGSYSSRVTFMAG
+518 IGSYSSRVTFMNG

-537 ASEVKRLI
+537 AQDVKKQI
-545 AAAAAKK
+545 ALAAAKK
-552 MGCAAEDLIFRNDQ
+552 MGCAPEELVFRQDVVSKNGSAEHAKSAEDTIEP
-566 VLRKNAAASV
+566 VTAGV
-576 GELADKSVRTTQ
+576 TT
-588 DEASVSGRVEGQI
+588 AGPTVSGRVEGQI
-601 LRGSLQQKRKEEG
+601 LRGSLQQKRKDEG
-614 PKEKMS
+614 PKDRLT

-626 AAIDFHGGLTGTG
+626 AAIDFHGALSGTG
-639 SYAPPQEARGGKHK
+639 SYAPPLEARGGKHK
-653 GAGVGPSP
+653 GGGVGPSP

-678 GEVVVHKVW
+678 GEVTVHKVW

-701 EGQIIGSVWMGMGQA
+701 EGQIIGSVWMGLGQA
-716 LTEEMVWKD
+716 LEEEMVWKD

-736 RSPSSVESPEV
+736 RSPSATESPAV

-787 VRLRESPFTPERV
+787 VRLHESPFTPERV
-800 LSALR
+800 LAALR
-805 AKRNARALNLTKV
+805 AKKNAKHLNLTEGVDPTAPTSFREHGGSLCFRGKGPE
-818 LTRLLRHASAN
+818 RHAL
-829 TADRC
+829 D
-834 ASKVRARNATRSIHR
+834 
-849 GEKCRPPRAVPI
+849 P
-861 EPYKVQT
+861 
-868 APAQNCRRRNRV
+868 
-880 SRGTFDACRAW
+880 
-891 QLARAGS
+891 
-898 NSHPNHCRRHRFN
+898 
-911 SIDAAE
+911 
-917 TIRAGARSRS
+917 
-927 ARNRSAARHP
+927 
-937 AAARRRRRNRGP
+937 ARRETN
-949 HHAPRHRALR
+949 
-959 LSAPAL
+959 
-965 CGPHRSSGDRGIA
+965 
-978 RTAEH
+978 AEA
-983 GHHRR
+983 GGAD

>member
-1 MSDFSIIGNRT
+1 MTDFSIIGKPT
-12 AMIDAAAKTTGAGK
+12 AMVDAAEKTTGAGK

-31 SVPGMLVGKIL
+31 SLPGILVGKIL
-42 HSPYPHARI
+42 HSPFPHARI
-51 RRIDTSRAEK
+51 KRIDTHRAEK
-61 CEGVVAVVVGQ
+61 LDGVVAVVVGK

-85 DEYAL
+85 DEHAL

-108 SESIAETAL
+108 SEANAEKAM
-117 ELIDVEYE
+117 ELVDVEYE

-137 KAVTDLIHDS
+137 KAVTNLIHDN
-147 KPGNLEK
+147 KPNNLEK

-161 DPDQGFAG
+161 DPDKGFAE
-169 ADQIAEARFIAN
+169 ADQVLEARFIAN

-225 SLVLEMPMAQIRVIK
+225 SLVLEMPMQQIRVIK

-257 IIAAIAARKAQAA
+257 IIAAVAARKAKAP

-293 LKTGVKKDGR
+293 LKTGVTNDGR

-376 ELALAIGMDPAEIR
+376 ELAAKIGMDPAEIR
-390 QRNLLQPPCIT
+390 QRNLLKAPCIT

-414 CIEKTVDRSGWK
+414 CIEKTVERSGWK
-426 QRKGKLPRGRGL
+426 QRMGRLPRGRGL

-482 GQGSDTMTAQIAAE
+482 GQGSDTMTAQVAAE
-496 VLGCSLPRV
+496 TLGCSLARV

-537 ASEVKRLI
+537 AEDVKKRI

-552 MGCAAEDLIFRNDQ
+552 MGCSADNLVFRND
-566 VLRKNAAASV
+566 VVFRNGVEFAGLAEKTASE
-576 GELADKSVRTTQ
+576 GARSTQ
-588 DEASVSGRVEGQI
+588 PEASVSGRVEGQI
-601 LRGSLQQKRKEEG
+601 LRGSLQQKRKDEG
-614 PKEKMS
+614 PKDQMT

-626 AAIDFHGGLTGTG
+626 AAIDFHGALTGTG

-670 EVSVDEET
+670 EVSVDEDT
-678 GEVVVHKVW
+678 GEVSVHKVW

-736 RSPSSVESPEV
+736 RSPSSVESPEI
-747 EPIIVESVDPEGP
+747 EPIIVESIDPEGP

-787 VRLRESPFTPERV
+787 VRLHECPFTPERV
-800 LSALR
+800 LAALR
-805 AKRNARALNLTKV
+805 AKKNAKALNLTEGI
-818 LTRLLRHASAN
+818 
-829 TADRC
+829 D
-834 ASKVRARNATRSIHR
+834 
-849 GEKCRPPRAVPI
+849 P
-861 EPYKVQT
+861 T
-868 APAQNCRRRNRV
+868 APQRLREHGGALCFRGKGPERHELDASRRE
-880 SRGTFDACRAW
+880 A
-891 QLARAGS
+891 
-898 NSHPNHCRRHRFN
+898 
-911 SIDAAE
+911 
-917 TIRAGARSRS
+917 
-927 ARNRSAARHP
+927 P
-937 AAARRRRRNRGP
+937 AAGGA
-949 HHAPRHRALR
+949 
-959 LSAPAL
+959 
-965 CGPHRSSGDRGIA
+965 D
-978 RTAEH
+978 
-983 GHHRR
+983 

>member
-1 MSDFSIIGNRT
+1 MV
-12 AMIDAAAKTTGAGK
+12 DAAEKTTGAGK

-31 SVPGMLVGKIL
+31 SLPGMLIGKIL

-51 RRIDTSRAEK
+51 KKIDTSRAERLD
-61 CEGVVAVVVGQ
+61 GVVAVAVGT

-85 DEYAL
+85 DEHAL

-95 RYVGDNVACVVAV
+95 RYVGDNVACVAAV
-108 SESIAETAL
+108 SEAIAEKAL

-125 VLPAYFDPEESM
+125 VLPAYFDPEQSM
-137 KAVTDLIHDS
+137 KAQSDLIHEN
-147 KPGNLEK
+147 KPQNIEK

-161 DPDQGFAG
+161 DPERGFAD
-169 ADQIAEARFIAN
+169 ADQVAEARFISN

-257 IIAAIAARKAQAA
+257 IIAAIAARKAKAP

-309 RVVQDGGAYCSYG
+309 RVIQDGGAYCSYG

-376 ELALAIGMDPAEIR
+376 ELAAKIDMNPAEIR
-390 QRNLLQPPCIT
+390 RRNLLQPPCVTI
-401 VNGLRVQSYGLPE
+401 NGLRVQSYGLPE
-414 CIEKTVDRSGWK
+414 CIDKVVARSGWND
-426 QRKGKLPRGRGL
+426 RRGTLPKGRGL

-496 VLGCSLPRV
+496 ALGCSLSRV

-531 NATLRA
+531 NATLQA
-537 ASEVKRLI
+537 ANEVKKLI

-552 MGCAAEDLIFRNDQ
+552 MECTPEELAFRDD
-566 VLRKNAAASV
+566 VVSRKNGHVGTAAPGRPTEQSSA
-576 GELADKSVRTTQ
+576 AT
-588 DEASVSGRVEGQI
+588 VSGRVEGQI
-601 LRGSLQQKRKEEG
+601 LRGSLQQKRKEEA
-614 PKEKMS
+614 PKDRMT

-626 AAIDFHGGLTGTG
+626 AAIDFHGALTGTG
-639 SYAPPQEARGGKHK
+639 SYAPPPEARGGRHK

-670 EVSVDEET
+670 EVSVDEDT
-678 GEVVVHKVW
+678 GEVTVHKVW
-687 AAHDCGRALNPVSV
+687 AAHDCGRALNPVAV

-736 RSPSSVESPEV
+736 RSPSSIESPEV
-747 EPIIVESVDPEGP
+747 EPIIVESIDPEGP

-787 VRLRESPFTPERV
+787 VRLHESPFTPERV
-800 LSALR
+800 LAALR
-805 AKRNARALNLTKV
+805 TKKNAKALNLTEGVDPTAPIRFREHGGELCYKSKGPE
-818 LTRLLRHASAN
+818 RHALDPSRVESSAGG
-829 TADRC
+829 AD
-834 ASKVRARNATRSIHR
+834 
-849 GEKCRPPRAVPI
+849 
-861 EPYKVQT
+861 
-868 APAQNCRRRNRV
+868 
-880 SRGTFDACRAW
+880 
-891 QLARAGS
+891 
-898 NSHPNHCRRHRFN
+898 
-911 SIDAAE
+911 
-917 TIRAGARSRS
+917 
-927 ARNRSAARHP
+927 
-937 AAARRRRRNRGP
+937 
-949 HHAPRHRALR
+949 
-959 LSAPAL
+959 
-965 CGPHRSSGDRGIA
+965 
-978 RTAEH
+978 
-983 GHHRR
+983 

>member
-1 MSDFSIIGNRT
+1 MTDFSIIGKPT
-12 AMIDAAAKTTGAGK
+12 AMVDAAGKTTGAGK

-51 RRIDTSRAEK
+51 KRIDTSRAEAL
-61 CEGVVAVVVGQ
+61 EGVVAIAVGK
-72 DAPNPYGILPVGH
+72 DAPRTYGILPVGH
-85 DEYAL
+85 DETAL
-90 ALDKV
+90 AVDKV
-95 RYVGDNVACVVAV
+95 RYVGDNVACVAAV
-108 SESIAETAL
+108 DEATADYAL
-117 ELIDVEYE
+117 RMIDVEYE

-137 KAVTDLIHDS
+137 KAETDLIHDG
-147 KPGNLEK
+147 KAHNLEK
-154 DYHHVFG
+154 DYHHIFG
-161 DPDQGFAG
+161 DPEKALS
-169 ADQIAEARFIAN
+169 EAACVVEGRFIAN

-197 EIDPHTG
+197 EIDPHSG

-225 SLVLEMPMAQIRVIK
+225 SLVLETPMSQIRVIK

-257 IIAAIAARKAQAA
+257 IIAAVTARKAKAP

-293 LKTGVKKDGR
+293 MKTGADKDGR

-376 ELALAIGMDPAEIR
+376 ELSLKLGMDPAEIR
-390 QRNLLQPPCIT
+390 RRNLLKPPCVTI
-401 VNGLRVQSYGLPE
+401 NGLRVQSYGLPE
-414 CIEKTVDRSGWK
+414 CIDQVVRRSDWAN
-426 QRKGKLPRGRGL
+426 RKGSLPKGRGL

-496 VLGCSLPRV
+496 VLGCSLGRV
-505 RVIAADTDLTPID
+505 KVIAADTDLTPID

-537 ASEVKRLI
+537 AEEVRKQI
-545 AAAAAKK
+545 AAAAARK
-552 MGCAAEDLIFRNDQ
+552 MNCSPEELIFRAD
-566 VLRKNAAASV
+566 SV
-576 GELADKSVRTTQ
+576 FKKGSAGEGARATPSTSA
-588 DEASVSGRVEGQI
+588 ASVSGRVEGQI
-601 LRGSLQQKRKEEG
+601 LRGSLQQKRKDEG
-614 PKEKMS
+614 PKEWMT

-626 AAIDFHGGLTGTG
+626 AAIDFHGALTGTG
-639 SYAPPQEARGGKHK
+639 SYAPPAEARGGKHK

-670 EVSVDEET
+670 EVSVDEDT
-678 GEVVVHKVW
+678 GEVTVHKVW

-701 EGQIIGSVWMGMGQA
+701 EGQIIGSVWMGLGQA
-716 LTEEMVWKD
+716 LQEEMVWKD
-725 GMLMNPGLLEY
+725 GLLMNPGLLEY
-736 RSPSSVESPEV
+736 RSPSSIESPVV

-774 IPAIANA
+774 IPAISNA

-787 VRLRESPFTPERV
+787 IRLHESPFTPERV
-800 LSALR
+800 LAALR
-805 AKRNARALNLTKV
+805 AKKKAKAINMTEG
-818 LTRLLRHASAN
+818 T
-829 TADRC
+829 D
-834 ASKVRARNATRSIHR
+834 
-849 GEKCRPPRAVPI
+849 P
-861 EPYKVQT
+861 T
-868 APAQNCRRRNRV
+868 AP
-880 SRGTFDACRAW
+880 T
-891 QLARAGS
+891 
-898 NSHPNHCRRHRFN
+898 RFR
-911 SIDAAE
+911 E
-917 TIRAGARSRS
+917 HGGLLWFGGKGPE
-927 ARNRSAARHP
+927 RHP
-937 AAARRRRRNRGP
+937 LDPARREVVVEIG
-949 HHAPRHRALR
+949 
-959 LSAPAL
+959 
-965 CGPHRSSGDRGIA
+965 GDD
-978 RTAEH
+978 
-983 GHHRR
+983 

>member
-1 MSDFSIIGNRT
+1 VSNNFSIIGKPT
-12 AMIDAAAKTTGAGK
+12 AMIDAAEKTTGAGR

-31 SVPGMLVGKIL
+31 NIPGMLVGRIL

-51 RRIDTSRAEK
+51 KQIDTTRAEK
-61 CEGVVAVVVGQ
+61 LDGVVAIVVGK

-85 DEYAL
+85 DEHAL

-108 SESIAETAL
+108 SEAVADKAL
-117 ELIDVEYE
+117 ELIDVDYE
-125 VLPAYFDPEESM
+125 LLPAYFDPEESM
-137 KAVTDLIHDS
+137 RAETDLIHDN
-147 KPGNLEK
+147 KPHNTEK

-161 DPDQGFAG
+161 DPDTGFAE
-169 ADQIAEARFIAN
+169 ADQVAEARFIAN

-197 EIDPHTG
+197 ELDPHTG
-204 KPGRLT
+204 KLGRLT

-225 SLVLEMPMAQIRVIK
+225 SLVLEIPMSQIRVIK

-257 IIAAIAARKAQAA
+257 IIAAIAARKAKAP

-293 LKTGVKKDGR
+293 LKTGITKDGR

-376 ELALAIGMDPAEIR
+376 ELATKIGMDPAEIR
-390 QRNLLQPPCIT
+390 RRNLLKPPCVT

-414 CIEKTVDRSGWK
+414 CIEKTVERSGWNK
-426 QRKGKLPRGRGL
+426 RKGKLPKGRGL

-496 VLGCSLPRV
+496 ALGCSLVRV

-537 ASEVKRLI
+537 AREVKKRI

-552 MGCAAEDLIFRNDQ
+552 MNCTVEDLIFRGDVVFKKESSQPALNKDQ
-566 VLRKNAAASV
+566 TEEVEV
-576 GELADKSVRTTQ
+576 TQ
-588 DEASVSGRVEGQI
+588 TGASVSGRVEGQI
-601 LRGSLQQKRKEEG
+601 LRGSLQQKSKDEG
-614 PKEKMS
+614 PKEWMT

-626 AAIDFHGGLTGTG
+626 AAIDFHGALTGTG
-639 SYAPPQEARGGKHK
+639 SYAPPPEARGGKHK

-678 GEVVVHKVW
+678 GEVTVHKVW

-736 RSPSSVESPEV
+736 RSPSSMESPEV
-747 EPIIVESVDPEGP
+747 EPIIVESIDPEGP

-787 VRLRESPFTPERV
+787 VRLHECPFTPERV
-800 LSALR
+800 LAALR
-805 AKRNARALNLTKV
+805 ARKNSKALNLTEGVDPTAPSRFREHGGSLCFKGKGPQ
-818 LTRLLRHASAN
+818 RHPL
-829 TADRC
+829 D
-834 ASKVRARNATRSIHR
+834 RARRES
-849 GEKCRPPRAVPI
+849 
-861 EPYKVQT
+861 
-868 APAQNCRRRNRV
+868 
-880 SRGTFDACRAW
+880 
-891 QLARAGS
+891 
-898 NSHPNHCRRHRFN
+898 
-911 SIDAAE
+911 
-917 TIRAGARSRS
+917 
-927 ARNRSAARHP
+927 
-937 AAARRRRRNRGP
+937 
-949 HHAPRHRALR
+949 
-959 LSAPAL
+959 SAPA
-965 CGPHRSSGDRGIA
+965 GGGD
-978 RTAEH
+978 
-983 GHHRR
+983 

>member
-1 MSDFSIIGNRT
+1 MV
-12 AMIDAAAKTTGAGK
+12 DAAQKTTGAGK

-31 SVPGMLVGKIL
+31 SLPGTLVGKIL
-42 HSPYPHARI
+42 HSPFPHARI
-51 RRIDTSRAEK
+51 KKIDTTRAERLD
-61 CEGVVAVVVGQ
+61 GVVAVVVGN

-85 DEYAL
+85 DEHAL
-90 ALDKV
+90 AVDKV

-108 SESIAETAL
+108 SEGIAEKAL

-137 KAVTDLIHDS
+137 KARSDLIHDN

-154 DYHHVFG
+154 DYHHSFG
-161 DPDQGFAG
+161 DPDQGFAD
-169 ADQIAEARFIAN
+169 ADQVAEARFVAN

-197 EIDPHTG
+197 EVDPHTG

-225 SLVLEMPMAQIRVIK
+225 SLVLEMPMQQIRVIK

-257 IIAAIAARKAQAA
+257 IIAAVAARKAQAP

-293 LKTGVKKDGR
+293 LKTGVKNDGS

-376 ELALAIGMDPAEIR
+376 ELARKIGMDPAEIR
-390 QRNLLQPPCIT
+390 RRNLLKPPCIT

-414 CIEKTVDRSGWK
+414 CIEKTVERSDWK
-426 QRKGKLPRGRGL
+426 QRHGKLPRGRGL

-496 VLGCSLPRV
+496 VLGCSLGRV

-537 ASEVKRLI
+537 AEEVKKII

-552 MGCAAEDLIFRNDQ
+552 MGCRVEELVFRGDRVVRGAEGLSAQTSRGPDSRGRLSPHDSSSSPQ
-566 VLRKNAAASV
+566 NAASQQI
-576 GELADKSVRTTQ
+576 EQ
-588 DEASVSGRVEGQI
+588 ASVSGRVEGQI
-601 LRGSLQQKRKEEG
+601 LRGSLQQKRRDEG
-614 PKEKMS
+614 PKES
-620 FEEAVV
+620 LTFEEAVV
-626 AAIDFHGGLTGTG
+626 AAIDFHGALTGTG
-639 SYAPPQEARGGKHK
+639 SYAPPLEARGGKHK

-670 EVSVDEET
+670 EVSVDEDT
-678 GEVVVHKVW
+678 GEVTVHKVW

-701 EGQIIGSVWMGMGQA
+701 QGQIIGSVWMGMGQA

-736 RSPSSVESPEV
+736 RSPSAVESPEV
-747 EPIIVESVDPEGP
+747 EAIIVESIDPEGP

-787 VRLRESPFTPERV
+787 VRLHESPFTPERV
-800 LSALR
+800 LAALR
-805 AKRNARALNLTKV
+805 AKRNAKALNLTEGVDPTSPVRFREHGGSLCFKGKGPE
-818 LTRLLRHASAN
+818 RHALDPS
-829 TADRC
+829 
-834 ASKVRARNATRSIHR
+834 
-849 GEKCRPPRAVPI
+849 
-861 EPYKVQT
+861 
-868 APAQNCRRRNRV
+868 RREFA
-880 SRGTFDACRAW
+880 G
-891 QLARAGS
+891 GS
-898 NSHPNHCRRHRFN
+898 N
-911 SIDAAE
+911 
-917 TIRAGARSRS
+917 
-927 ARNRSAARHP
+927 
-937 AAARRRRRNRGP
+937 
-949 HHAPRHRALR
+949 
-959 LSAPAL
+959 
-965 CGPHRSSGDRGIA
+965 
-978 RTAEH
+978 
-983 GHHRR
+983 